1 MISLKLE
8 KTRFSFNLTIRNN
21 YEGEYI
27 MKALFLAGGMGTRL
41 RPITD
46 NLPKPMVPMMV
57 RPLLESNI
65 LKLKECGVDEV
76 ILSTCYK
83 SEVIEEH
90 FGDGEKI
97 GLKINYLREETPL
110 GTGGAIKIA
119 EDFFNET
126 FIVFNADI
134 LCDIDIVEMINF
146 HKEKKAAVT
155 IATTKVSNPSEYGVI
170 EYGADLYAKSFTEK
184 PKLSAIKSN
193 LINAGIYIFEPT
205 VLKEIPASKN
215 VSIERETF
223 PLLLEKGYPI
233 AVFQSDAYWIDIGN
247 IRKYTQAHRD
257 ILSGACPFQGINKKD
272 NGIFKGKNTT
282 IHKTVKIIPPVY
294 IGEDVKIE
302 AFSTIGPNAVIGN
315 QCIVESNCFVSE
327 SIIWDEICV
336 PSHSKLLKAVITSN
350 EEMSKNIN
358 GLSLVGDVS

>member
-1 MISLKLE
+1 MTSLKLG

-46 NLPKPMVPMMV
+46 DLPKPMVPMMIK
-57 RPLLESNI
+57 PLLESNI

-76 ILSTCYK
+76 VLSTCYK

-90 FGDGEKI
+90 FGDGTKI

-119 EDFFNET
+119 EDFFKET
-126 FIVFNADI
+126 FIIFNADI
-134 LCDIDIVEMINF
+134 LCDIDILEMMRF
-146 HKEKKAAVT
+146 HKEKKATVT

-170 EYGADLYAKSFTEK
+170 EYDKNLYAETFTEK
-184 PKLSAIKSN
+184 PKPSEVKSN
-193 LINAGIYIFEPT
+193 LINAGIYIFEPN
-205 VLKEIPASKN
+205 VLTEIPASKN

-247 IRKYTQAHRD
+247 IGKYMQAHND
-257 ILSGACPFQGINKKD
+257 ILSGACPFPGIDKKD
-272 NGIFKGKNTT
+272 NGIFIGENST
-282 IHKTVKIIPPVY
+282 IHKTVKLISPVY
-294 IGEDVKIE
+294 IGEGVEIE
-302 AFSTIGPNAVIGN
+302 AFATIGPNAVIGN
-315 QCIVESNCFVSE
+315 NCVVDENCRLSD
-327 SIIWDEICV
+327 SILWDGVLV
-336 PSHSKLLKAVITSN
+336 PSDSILAEAVIVSN
-350 EEMSKNIN
+350 EAMLENTEEKRLE
-358 GLSLVGDVS
+358 GKVS